1 MLNRF
6 SIRTRLAAN
15 AVVACF
21 FLALVVAVSAFGLTA
36 GRNGLQD
43 MTERYYPMRLAH
55 AEMLEHLLQA
65 RVSESDMVA
74 SNFNTEEVQRHRK
87 LWEASQTSAEAAFK
101 RLRDMTADPAGQ
113 AELDRMWAVVKQYRT
128 GVEQFA
134 VQLADNRFADADGAF
149 EALKEPLA
157 RFEEAKKMAAKYA
170 ETLESQVGSVKGE
183 VLSTIDLALMTLA
196 GVFALTLFLSAFMSW
211 LIGRSVIGPLQE
223 AVGVSERIASGNLA
237 TSVAASGRDET
248 GRLLTSIATM
258 QDALRDLVSN
268 VRQSVDSIRTASSEV
283 AQGNADLSQRTE
295 MAAGNLQ
302 GTAATM
308 DTLVQAVDQSARHA
322 QQASEM
328 ASHASAVAS
337 KGGQVMGDVVTSMDR
352 ININSKKIADITGVI
367 DGIAFQTNIL
377 ALNAAVEAARAGE
390 QGRGFAVVAGEVRT
404 LAQRSAQAAR
414 EIKDLIGTSVA
425 QVETGAG
432 LVATAGQTMQ
442 EIQQSI
448 QRVADIVGEITSAV
462 REQSSGIRDIN
473 AAIDSLE
480 NVTQQ
485 NAALVEESAAASL
498 SLRDQAEGLARA
510 ISAFHLDSR
519 HDASQGESLRRLP
532 SAGSTPRLPAE
543 A

>member
-6 SIRTRLAAN
+6 SIRARLAAN
-15 AVVACF
+15 AVIACF

-55 AEMLEHLLQA
+55 AEMLEHLFRA
-65 RVSESDMVA
+65 RVNESDMVA

-87 LWEASQTSAEAAFK
+87 LWEASQASAEAAFK
-101 RLRDMTADPAGQ
+101 RLREMTTDPAGQ

-134 VQLADNRFADADGAF
+134 AQLADNRFADADGAF
-149 EALKEPLA
+149 AALKEPLA
-157 RFEEAKKMAAKYA
+157 RFEEARQIASKYA
-170 ETLESQVGSVKGE
+170 ETLEAQVGSVKGK
-183 VLSTIDLALMTLA
+183 VFSTIDLALMTLA

-223 AVGVSERIASGNLA
+223 AVGVSERIAAGNLA
-237 TSVAASGRDET
+237 TSVAVAGRDET
-248 GRLLTSIATM
+248 GRLLTSISAM
-258 QDALRDLVSN
+258 QDALRGLVRN
-268 VRQSVDSIRTASSEV
+268 VHDSVDSIRTASSEV

-295 MAAGNLQ
+295 MAASSLQ
-302 GTAATM
+302 STSATM

-322 QQASEM
+322 RQASEM
-328 ASHASAVAS
+328 ASHASNVAR
-337 KGGQVMGDVVTSMDR
+337 KGGEVMGDVVTSMDR
-352 ININSKKIADITGVI
+352 INVNSKKIADITGVI

-448 QRVADIVGEITSAV
+448 QRVASIVGEITSAV
-462 REQSSGIRDIN
+462 SEQSSGIRDIN
-473 AAIDSLE
+473 ASIESLE

-510 ISAFHLDSR
+510 ISAFHLESR
-519 HDASQGESLRRLP
+519 HGARQGGEARMLP
-532 SAGSTPRLPAE
+532 THSAAPQLALKG
-543 A
+543 

>member
-6 SIRTRLAAN
+6 SIRARLAAN
-15 AVVACF
+15 AVISCF

-55 AEMLEHLLQA
+55 AEMMEHLLRA

-101 RLRDMTADPAGQ
+101 RLREMTADPAGQ
-113 AELDRMWAVVKQYRT
+113 AELDRLWAVVTQYRG
-128 GVEQFA
+128 GVDQFA
-134 VQLADNRFADADGAF
+134 GQLADNRFADAEGAF

-157 RFEEAKKMAAKYA
+157 RFEEARQIATHYA
-170 ETLESQVGSVKGE
+170 GTLEVQVGAVKDRVFSSIG
-183 VLSTIDLALMTLA
+183 LALMTLA
-196 GVFALTLFLSAFMSW
+196 GVFALTLLLSAFMSW

-223 AVGVSERIASGNLA
+223 AVGVSERIAAGNLA
-237 TSVAASGRDET
+237 TSVAVAGRDET
-248 GRLLTSIATM
+248 GRLLTSIAAM

-302 GTAATM
+302 STAATM

-322 QQASEM
+322 QQASDM
-328 ASHASAVAS
+328 ASRASSVAR
-337 KGGQVMGDVVTSMDR
+337 KGGEVMGDVVTSMDR
-352 ININSKKIADITGVI
+352 INVNSKKIADITGVI

-425 QVETGAG
+425 QVEAGAG

-462 REQSSGIRDIN
+462 SEQSSGIRDIN

-510 ISAFHLDSR
+510 ISAFHLESR
-519 HDASQGESLRRLP
+519 HASGQGGDVRLLP
-532 SAGSTPRLPAE
+532 TPRSSPPLAIK

>member
-74 SNFNTEEVQRHRK
+74 SNFNTEEVQRHRN

-113 AELDRMWAVVKQYRT
+113 AELDRMWAVVKQYRA

-170 ETLESQVGSVKGE
+170 ETLESQVGSVKGK

-248 GRLLTSIATM
+248 GRLLTSIAAM
-258 QDALRDLVSN
+258 QDALRMLTEGLEPKEKVALARRVLAAAPKSN
-268 VRQSVDSIRTASSEV
+268 WLLNNPHISDHRGPD
-283 AQGNADLSQRTE
+283 ADLYDLLLHSCDRPFNVPE
-295 MAAGNLQ
+295 LAELAAAAGLAI
-302 GTAATM
+302 AALITPAAYDPATWIKDPRVLKRLEGADFLTRAAFAERICGAM
-308 DTLVQAVDQSARHA
+308 TKHVAYLTTPERAAA
-322 QQASEM
+322 
-328 ASHASAVAS
+328 AVARPDGPEVVPVLRDIDGPGLA
-337 KGGQVMGDVVTSMDR
+337 KGLPA
-352 ININSKKIADITGVI
+352 NGVI
-367 DGIAFQTNIL
+367 
-377 ALNAAVEAARAGE
+377 EAELLG
-390 QGRGFAVVAGEVRT
+390 
-404 LAQRSAQAAR
+404 
-414 EIKDLIGTSVA
+414 
-425 QVETGAG
+425 
-432 LVATAGQTMQ
+432 
-442 EIQQSI
+442 
-448 QRVADIVGEITSAV
+448 
-462 REQSSGIRDIN
+462 
-473 AAIDSLE
+473 
-480 NVTQQ
+480 
-485 NAALVEESAAASL
+485 AALPFSSK
-498 SLRDQAEGLARA
+498 
-510 ISAFHLDSR
+510 
-519 HDASQGESLRRLP
+519 RRSEP
-532 SAGSTPRLPAE
+532 
-543 A
+543 